1 MEGKGHRFTADLV
14 QVGRSPVTAKERAE
28 WLRLD
33 ALARS
38 RKYGPV
44 AESADDL
51 DALAALIAEAELA
64 EAVGPVVPGRWIT
77 LKDGRHVYI
86 KDKGAG
92 TGPMGPGTA
101 QSTLG
106 AEPAPTPAKP
116 KPGPV
121 DETGRPSAVRK
132 RLDEFADTHAE
143 DRVETL
149 LVVAPDGSTVFE
161 ATGDEHSVQYTPED
175 AIKFAGCT
183 AIHNHPTN
191 NSFSD
196 ADLKTTITW
205 GIVEHVV
212 VSPKYVFTLKGAEPR
227 ETDLVDSDT
236 LLSRTLGEFQS
247 ATDGLYAK
255 YLPLVRMG
263 EINEREASNEHTHEA
278 MQIVDSRFP
287 RLQYARRI
295 RGRGRGI

>member
-106 AEPAPTPAKP
+106 AEPAPTP
-116 KPGPV
+116 
-121 DETGRPSAVRK
+121 
-132 RLDEFADTHAE
+132 
-143 DRVETL
+143 
-149 LVVAPDGSTVFE
+149 VAPTAPTAEPVGNTIATVAHWE
-161 ATGDEHSVQYTPED
+161 ESVRGADVEHVSIYDRNGYRVYQGVGTKTSCDIPPD
-175 AIKFAGCT
+175 VCRAAAGGT
-183 AIHNHPTN
+183 LTHNHPSGK
-191 NSFSD
+191 SFSGQDVKLALKFNMASIRAVGSNGTYVMDLIGFPSERPTLGNIDYIYGNTLD
-196 ADLKTTITW
+196 AEADKMMARVYGPEKLD
-205 GIVEHVV
+205 
-212 VSPKYVFTLKGAEPR
+212 PR
-227 ETDLVDSDT
+227 EADILAYHATWEQIAEQWPRGLKYRRED
-236 LLSRTLGEFQS
+236 RT
-247 ATDGLYAK
+247 
-255 YLPLVRMG
+255 
-263 EINEREASNEHTHEA
+263 
-278 MQIVDSRFP
+278 
-287 RLQYARRI
+287 
-295 RGRGRGI
+295 